1 MAYDELPEGSALR
14 RDYDGRGGV
23 TITAPAGEL
32 SAPVRRAALR
42 SAMVSALLASAAC
55 LLVVGYLVLDAA
67 RSNRF
72 DPALRGA
79 AAVAL
84 AVLAGGVFLFVWLTR
99 YSMLSDALADARRC
113 SSVLHADATRL
124 LVETVTTSGPES
136 IDLPADR
143 ILAVNPADVRAR
155 GRRAAPVQ
163 VPCLAV
169 TLRDGRVHHLLHGHH
184 PAELRWVGVTL
195 SHATKT
201 QSVR

>member
-1 MAYDELPEGSALR
+1 MTDRIPEPRPTPRVALAYDELPEGSALR

-84 AVLAGGVFLFVWLTR
+84 AVLAGG
-99 YSMLSDALADARRC
+99 
-113 SSVLHADATRL
+113 
-124 LVETVTTSGPES
+124 
-136 IDLPADR
+136 
-143 ILAVNPADVRAR
+143 
-155 GRRAAPVQ
+155 GRRRFRCRAWPSH
-163 VPCLAV
+163 CG
-169 TLRDGRVHHLLHGHH
+169 TGGYTTCCTGTILRNCAGS
-184 PAELRWVGVTL
+184 P
-195 SHATKT
+195 
-201 QSVR
+201 